1 LSKFIF
7 ICQKN
12 VTDER
17 ETVEKICNNIKPDNL
32 DPNKPIVIKNTD
44 DKITLGIFNPNESN
58 LINGINICLGYVDT
72 DEWYKVGSEVPDGNF
87 ALVRSNSDYVEL
99 ISDIVASRTIWYVHT
114 DEYFIASTSQRMLVS
129 YLGSYTPNDEVI
141 SWMLSTG
148 TLGCGLSWDK
158 RIKCIPGD
166 SRLTLNRSTWELNLV
181 TEDIEFREEKAS
193 YSSHKTKLE
202 KAIRNN
208 ITNMNIDFSHWALPL
223 SGGYDSRGILLN
235 LKRGS
240 ELKTLTWG
248 LESSINESGSDA
260 YVAKQLSEKMNL
272 EHRYYHT
279 DLSPNEDIQ
288 VIFERFLK
296 IGEGRTDN
304 IGGYLDGFNIW
315 NILYNDGIQG
325 VIRGDEGFG
334 WVPVKTEAEA
344 LSKNGIMFMDEYD
357 NLKSLLHEL
366 PVNKLPEHL
375 QKRENESLE
384 GWRDRLYHQFRIP
397 TVLSA
402 LNDLKLSHV
411 ELINPLLS
419 KEILLS
425 ARTLPDKLRTDKRLF
440 KEIVD
445 SFKVDV
451 PYAKFGSNM
460 GIKSIFKQD
469 NVVSEIKKELQLSSL
484 LPKQLI
490 DFITDKMQSV
500 DSQKKVL
507 SKKEKMVRNVKA
519 SMPAFVKDF
528 LKRNIPT
535 NIDVNMLGFRAYIIV
550 KMNEILISDANLIK
564 ERNLQLS

>member
-1 LSKFIF
+1 MSKFIF